1 MVTNHGGEGGDDVSD
16 GAFNIYIVDDDRDV
30 RASLSFMLATAG
42 RTCRTFSG
50 AQEYLDALDTLEP
63 GCALIDIRMPVMDG
77 MQLLTELARRECKWP
92 VVMMTG
98 HGEISLAAQA
108 MRLGAIDFLEKPFEE
123 ELLLACLDKAADL
136 LKDRGGA

>member
-1 MVTNHGGEGGDDVSD
+1 MVTTRPGESGDDVGN

-50 AQEYLDALDTLEP
+50 AEEYLDALDTLEP
-63 GCALIDIRMPVMDG
+63 GCTLVDIRMPVMDG

-136 LKDRGGA
+136 LKDRRGA